1 MTFFLTHTRAFL
13 RSLVGCI
20 FFCGLLSSLAKQP
33 EPSPD
38 ALVNIKK
45 IDPTIIVEL
54 RYATSHNIASRPLYP
69 PDMPALVRYS
79 TATRLVKAQAYL
91 QSNGYCLKIWDAYRP
106 PTAQEQLW
114 KLSPHA
120 AYVADP
126 HGRGSLHSWGVA
138 VDVTMVTADGHE
150 VEMPTDFDAFVPAA
164 HLHYKG
170 NSAAASRNLRIL
182 QQAMKRG
189 GFYGM
194 RTEWWHF
201 IAYDWKKYGPV
212 QDVRLSAQ

>member
-1 MTFFLTHTRAFL
+1 MALSTSAKNPE
-13 RSLVGCI
+13 SAPSELV
-20 FFCGLLSSLAKQP
+20 
-33 EPSPD
+33 D
-38 ALVNIKK
+38 IKK
-45 IDPTIIVEL
+45 VDPTIVIDL
-54 RYATSHNIASRPLYP
+54 RYATTNNITGRALYS
-69 PDMPALVRYS
+69 PDMPALIRYS
-79 TATRLVKAQAYL
+79 VAQRLARAQAYL
-91 QSNGYCLKIWDAYRP
+91 QANGYGLKIWDAYRP
-106 PTAQEQLW
+106 PAAQEQLW

-138 VDVTMVTADGHE
+138 VDATMITADGQD

-164 HLHYKG
+164 DLHYKG
-170 NSAAASRNLRIL
+170 NRPEVARNLRIL

-212 QDVRLSAQ
+212 PEVRVSAQ